1 MKKSVLAALMC
12 GVIAL
17 LNGCSC
23 NMGKKGEEAPKTEEK
38 TTVDGIKTTDSG
50 LKIEVLENTKVA
62 DAKKAEAGKK
72 VTVHYTGYLEENG
85 QVGKKFDSSFDHGA
99 PFSFTL
105 GAGQVIKGWDEG
117 VAQLAVGDKARL
129 TVPATLAY
137 GDKGVP
143 GAIPENAT
151 LIFDVELLDVAD
163 TVVAD
168 NSQAAAAA
176 APEANKEATAVA

>member
-1 MKKSVLAALMC
+1 MC

-23 NMGKKGEEAPKTEEK
+23 NMGKKGEAPVVEEK
-38 TTVDGIKTTDSG
+38 TTVEGVKTTDSG
-50 LKIEVLENTKVA
+50 LKIEVLEATKVA
-62 DAKKAEAGKK
+62 DARKAEAGKK

-99 PFSFTL
+99 PFTFTV

-117 VAQLAVGDKARL
+117 VAQLTVGDKARL

-137 GDKGVP
+137 GAAGVP

-151 LIFDVELLDVAD
+151 LIFDVELLDVAENA
-163 TVVAD
+163 VAVAD
-168 NSQAAAAA
+168 NNQAAAA
-176 APEANKEATAVA
+176 EVSKDQVVA